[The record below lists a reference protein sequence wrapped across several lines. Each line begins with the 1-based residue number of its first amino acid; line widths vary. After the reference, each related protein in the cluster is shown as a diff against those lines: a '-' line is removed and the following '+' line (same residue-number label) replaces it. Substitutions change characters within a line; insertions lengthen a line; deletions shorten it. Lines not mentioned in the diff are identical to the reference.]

1 MGYPMYSKN
10 QILALIFT
18 CLSCSSG
25 FGQTTQAYN
34 FTTSGAEQSFVVP
47 DGVYSILIKAWG
59 GGAAGGA
66 GASQARGG
74 GAGGAFTSQTI
85 ATAPGTTFK
94 IVVGGGGSAGNNSSS
109 STGGEDSF
117 LKTAAGVTEVLAKG
131 GAVSN
136 TSSGAM
142 GSTTGC
148 IPLANA
154 IRGGH
159 GAAASGSNGGGGG
172 AGATESTAG
181 ASASD
186 VFGGSNSGAAGSGGA
201 GAGGDSGAPGLPGA
215 APGGGGGGKDNGSH
229 SAGVGASGRV
239 TVTYTPVQPPVVAGI
254 PSRQDYQEGV
264 SGSLLLAA
272 AGVVTDSDS
281 ANFGGGRLR
290 VTFSSG
296 LVDDEDRLWVSEI
309 NGITLTGSLTSING
323 VISGLTT
330 VNHGGI
336 PIGTIDVASNGLDGK
351 NLEISLNSQASAAR
365 AQDLLRSIHYRN
377 MDAVSAVA
385 GARNLQI
392 TLEDGSGSKVTAAT
406 SITVINSPFDIR
418 MASTAWTPILRGANY
433 DPSEDQQAKS
443 GPDLIGS
450 ATMPMLYGKYD
461 DMGTADSGDDI
472 IAFRARV
479 DDSLTSNGSYSGY
492 VFVGMDFELDG
503 DIDIFFALEGTS
515 KGTKVYVYETS
526 DLCISPNTT
535 GIGASYL
542 IPNHNT
548 LTDASYS
555 PVHTVEGITEA
566 AANSYAGSDSETDYF
581 MSFQFKFAD
590 LKSVLDARPLNSY
603 YPSASGYTK
612 IGDLKVNEIKLGMS
626 TITPYRFILA
636 TATQNNALNSDF
648 GGIGRMTT
656 TQKSM
661 TWSQLGLFP
670 DGGAAT
676 LGNQAPSFVVGSN
689 GSAAYSVPEN
699 LLPVATLAGQD
710 PEGDDIL
717 FSILTGPGLG
727 ADGGLFQIDPFT
739 GALSFVSPPDHEAP
753 ADAGRDN
760 ECLVTVQISDGK
772 GGLCEQLV
780 HVFVTDLSEGA
791 NAVPL
796 ITSHDAGAAASLS
809 VSEQTAG
816 VITTVTA
823 SDSGDLSGMTVV
835 AARLSFSLEG
845 VDAALFRIDSSTGEL
860 SFVTPPDY
868 ETRNVYEIVV
878 RVTDSNGAF
887 DLQTLT
893 IHVTDVI
900 EAPVSDTSAILK
912 WGVAGALAADGLL
925 DATVIPNTTTAPVI
939 YSGVNHGQFDVHL
952 STRRLTGNGTVLVG
966 GEVGWYI
973 NADNS
978 SNNEAGQVRVRFF
991 RPGTTTP
998 AALSFI
1004 HFSIEDAEQKE
1015 ELSNFCY
1022 YTADGTKVPVAWSN
1036 GIFSYS
1042 HTPTFGSAATSVE
1055 NNAPLL
1061 GKSQSGKWVRV
1072 NLKGMAVSG
1081 IEFNYR
1087 RRSSLAGSI
1096 FLSHLGGNPGNLGF
1110 AGNFLPLFLTT
1121 GSDAR
1126 AVVPDYRSQA
1136 VWTEGIV
1143 GTVTQTPA
1151 PGTKVSVGTS
1161 AVILT
1166 LTTSDERV
1174 ATLGFDLPV
1183 FDGTPPVITAPAGG
1197 FSLAELQALPDFAR
1211 IAQITDNVA
1220 VTQVLQRPAA
1230 GTVASLGLNRIT
1242 LIALDAAGNRQEQ
1255 VFDLRSSSRVDQGGV
1270 LSSSQVGTGVDASLL
1285 GAPAGSVFTRMG
1297 VPALNHDGAVAFQ
1310 ASYKQGAAVSTGL
1323 FVGDPPQLLVASG
1336 QAAPGLVNAKFTSF
1350 FDPCINL
1357 CEDREPSIAFL
1368 AKVSTGQTG
1377 LWTNV
1382 TGDLQLVA
1390 IQGGTAPGAD
1400 AATFKSF
1407 TSFSVVEDEILFTAV
1422 LGGSVHSGND
1432 IGAWCWSAD
1441 SGLTLL
1447 IREGQ
1452 SLQVAGHEQQVVS
1465 RFDLLNSV
1473 ACSPGHGRHQPI
1485 AGLHFARIFCTDG
1498 SQLLCASGEQQGE
1511 WSAVAWSQMETL
1523 PGIKPLDLGT
1533 PAGNSLGQMVF
1544 LQGFALKAG
1553 SVSSLNNAGIVLHG
1567 ARGWELAV
1575 RKGDAVP
1582 GLAGATWSSFA
1593 DPVINEDGAVA
1604 WTGNIKSSSLLAGV
1618 GSRDAAGKVRL
1629 VARKGGD
1636 APGTSGAVFAVF
1648 KSFALPS
1655 GMGVVFTA
1663 SLQLKPG
1670 LVTAGDDT
1678 GVWAVDSQGELRL
1691 LIREG
1696 QSFAGKKVSTFSLLG
1711 SVVGSMGQTR
1721 SFNNQR
1727 TLVSLVQ
1734 FTDGSQ
1740 ILLRSQVP

>member
-10 QILALIFT
+10 QILVLIFA

-34 FTTSGAEQSFVVP
+34 FTTSGAEQSFIVP
-47 DGVYSILIKAWG
+47 DGVYSILVKAWG
-59 GGAAGGA
+59 GGGAGGA
-66 GASQARGG
+66 GASQSQGG

-85 ATAPGTTFK
+85 ATTPGTTYK
-94 IVVGGGGSAGNNSSS
+94 IVVGGGGTAGNNSSAS
-109 STGGEDSF
+109 SSGEDSF

-154 IRGGH
+154 IRGGD
-159 GAAASGSNGGGGG
+159 GAAASRNNGGGGG

-186 VFGGSNSGAAGSGGA
+186 VLGGSNSGAAGSGGA

-229 SAGVGASGRV
+229 RAGGGASGRV

-264 SGSLLLAA
+264 SGNLLLAP
-272 AGVVTDSDS
+272 AGVVTESGS
-281 ANFGGGRLR
+281 ASFGGGRLQ
-290 VTFSSG
+290 VTFTAG
-296 LVDDEDRLWVSEI
+296 LVNDEDRLWVSEI
-309 NGITLTGSLTSING
+309 NGITLTGSLASING

-330 VNHGGI
+330 VNHRGI

-351 NLEISLNSQASAAR
+351 TLEISLNSQASAAR
-365 AQDLLRSIHYRN
+365 VQDLLRSIHYRN

-385 GARNLQI
+385 GARKLQI
-392 TLEDGSGSKVTAAT
+392 NLEDGSGPNVTAAT
-406 SITVINSPFDIR
+406 SVTVINSPFDIR

-461 DMGTADSGDDI
+461 DMGTADSDDDI
-472 IAFRARV
+472 IAFRTRV

-555 PVHTVEGITEA
+555 PVHTVEGLTEA
-566 AANSYAGSDSETDYF
+566 AANSYPGSDTDTDYF

-590 LKSVLDARPLNSY
+590 LKSVLDERPLNPY
-603 YPSASGYTK
+603 YPSASGYRK

-656 TQKSM
+656 TQKAM

-676 LGNQAPSFVVGSN
+676 LGNQAPSFLVGSN
-689 GSAAYSVPEN
+689 GTAAYSVPEN

-717 FSILTGPGLG
+717 FSILTGPGRG
-727 ADGGLFQIDPFT
+727 VDGGLFQIDPFT
-739 GALSFVSPPDHEAP
+739 GALSFVSPPDYEAP

-760 ECLVTVQISDGK
+760 EYLVTVQISDGK

-780 HVFVTDLSEGA
+780 HVFVTDLTEGA
-791 NAVPL
+791 NAVPQ
-796 ITSHDAGAAASLS
+796 ITSQDAGAAASLS
-809 VSEQTAG
+809 VPEQTAG

-868 ETRNVYEIVV
+868 ETRNVCEIVV

-925 DATVIPNTTTAPVI
+925 DATIIPNTTVSPVI
-939 YSGVNHGQFDVHL
+939 YPGVNNGQFDVHL
-952 STRRLTGNGTVLVG
+952 STRKLTGNGVVVVG
-966 GEVGWYI
+966 GQAGWYL
-973 NADNS
+973 NAENS
-978 SNNEAGQVRVRFF
+978 SINDTAQVRVRFF
-991 RPGTTTP
+991 KPGTTTP
-998 AALSFI
+998 EALSFI

-1022 YTADGTKVPVAWSN
+1022 YTADGTKVPVAWSDS
-1036 GIFSYS
+1036 IFSYS
-1042 HTPTFGSAATSVE
+1042 HSPAFGSAAASVE

-1072 NLKGMAVSG
+1072 NLTGIAVSG

-1087 RRSSLAGSI
+1087 RRSPLAGSI

-1110 AGNFLPLFLTT
+1110 AGNFLPLVLST
-1121 GSDAR
+1121 GSDGR
-1126 AVVPDYRSQA
+1126 AVMPDYRSQA
-1136 VWTEGIV
+1136 VWTDGIV
-1143 GTVTQTPA
+1143 GKVTQTPE
-1151 PGTKVSVGTS
+1151 PGTAVPVGVS
-1161 AVILT
+1161 AVTLT
-1166 LTTSDERV
+1166 LTTTDDRV

-1183 FDGTPPVITAPAGG
+1183 FDGTPPVITAPPGG
-1197 FSLAELQALPDFAR
+1197 FSLADLQTLPDFAG
-1211 IAQITDNVA
+1211 IAQITDNVG

-1230 GTVASLGLNRIT
+1230 GTVINIGLNRIT
-1242 LIALDAAGNRQEQ
+1242 LIAQDAAGNRQEQ
-1255 VFDLRSSSRVDQGGV
+1255 VLDLRSSSIIDQGGV
-1270 LSSSQVGTGVDASLL
+1270 LSSSQAGTGVDASLS
-1285 GAPAGSVFTRMG
+1285 GAPAGSIFTRMG
-1297 VPALNHDGAVAFQ
+1297 VPALNHDGALAFQ
-1310 ASYKQGAAVSTGL
+1310 ASYKLGSAVSTGL

-1357 CEDREPSIAFL
+1357 IEGKKPSIAFL
-1368 AKVSTGQTG
+1368 AKVSSGQTG

-1382 TGDLQLVA
+1382 TGDMQLVA
-1390 IQGGTAPGAD
+1390 IQGGLAPGAEG
-1400 AATFKSF
+1400 ASFKSF
-1407 TSFSVVEDEILFTAV
+1407 MSFSVAEDEILFTAA
-1422 LGGSVHSGND
+1422 LGGKVHSGND
-1432 IGAWCWSAD
+1432 IGAWCWNAD
-1441 SGLTLL
+1441 SGLKLL

-1452 SLQVAGHEQQVVS
+1452 SLKMAGYEQQVVA

-1473 ACSPGHGRHQPI
+1473 ASSPGHGRHQPI
-1485 AGLHFARIFCTDG
+1485 AGLHFARILCTDG
-1498 SQLLCASGEQQGE
+1498 SQLLCVSGEQQGE
-1511 WSAVAWSQMETL
+1511 WSVVAWSQMETI

-1544 LQGFALKAG
+1544 LQGFATKPG
-1553 SVSSLNNAGIVLHG
+1553 SVSSLNNAGIMVHG
-1567 ARGWELAV
+1567 AKGWELAV

-1582 GLAGATWSSFA
+1582 GLAGATWSSLA
-1593 DPVINEDGAVA
+1593 DPVINDDGAVA
-1604 WTGNIKSSSLLAGV
+1604 WIGNIKGSTLLSGV

-1629 VARKGGD
+1629 VARKGGE
-1636 APGTSGAVFAVF
+1636 APGTSGAVFAAF

-1678 GVWAVDSQGELRL
+1678 GVWAVDSQGELCL